1 MRRARLLGRLAA
13 AVCEASR
20 LDGLPAVVAD
30 QLASALVATDARKQA
45 ALWELDRISWAMHD
59 LPDVPLV
66 ALKGCAYALAGM
78 PNAHGRSFA
87 DIDVLVPQER
97 LPLVEATMKARGWQ
111 VAELTPYDERHYR
124 QRTHELPPLSHP
136 ERDVE
141 VDLHHAIVMPTGRLK
156 PPPVLLFDA
165 AQPVAGSQFK
175 VLAPTDM
182 VLHAMAHLFYGGDFA
197 DALRELV
204 DIVDLLEYFG
214 VRDPDFWEGFW
225 PRAQQLDLD
234 RPAYYA
240 LWFAGDMLG
249 FDVPEDVL
257 VASRSGRP
265 HWVAGHIMARTVPS
279 ALVPCHPDGRIGLPG
294 QVARL
299 ALYMRSHWIKMPW
312 PMLARHL
319 AVKAYRRSFA
329 AALGRS

>member
-1 MRRARLLGRLAA
+1 
-13 AVCEASR
+13 
-20 LDGLPAVVAD
+20 
-30 QLASALVATDARKQA
+30 
-45 ALWELDRISWAMHD
+45 LWQPTLDRIAWAMQE

-78 PNAHGRSFA
+78 PNARGRSFA
-87 DIDVLVPQER
+87 DVDVLVPQDH

-141 VDLHHAIVMPTGRLK
+141 VDLHHAIVMPTARLK
-156 PPPVLLFDA
+156 PPPELLFEA

-182 VLHAMAHLFYGGDFA
+182 VLHSMAHLFYGSDFSA
-197 DALRELV
+197 ALRELV
-204 DIVDLLEYFG
+204 DIVDLLEHFG
-214 VRDPDFWEGFW
+214 DRDPDFWEGLW
-225 PRAQQLDLD
+225 PRARQLDLE

-240 LWFAGDMLG
+240 FWFAEQLLG
-249 FDVPEDVL
+249 LKVPDKVL
-257 VASRSGRP
+257 AFAGAGKPSRLAGRL
-265 HWVAGHIMARTVPS
+265 MAMTVPG
-279 ALVPCHPDGRIGLPG
+279 ALIPCHPDGRLGPHAKAG
-294 QVARL
+294 RL
-299 ALYMRSHWIKMPW
+299 ALYVRSHWIKMPW

-319 AVKAYRRSFA
+319 AIKAYRRG
-329 AALGRS
+329 LRRR